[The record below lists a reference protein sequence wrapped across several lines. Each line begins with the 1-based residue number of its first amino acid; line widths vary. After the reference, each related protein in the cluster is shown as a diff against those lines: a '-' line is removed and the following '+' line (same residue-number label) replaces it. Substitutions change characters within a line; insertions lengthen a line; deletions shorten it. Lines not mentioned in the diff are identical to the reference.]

1 MLFRQPLF
9 QLYCLF
15 RGVHPYIQQYNN
27 HKGVIVIGQGPWEL
41 VDSTFQL
48 RDIFFQKGI
57 NVYVD
62 VWGHDVAHDWEW
74 WYKQVP
80 VHLPHIL

>member
-1 MLFRQPLF
+1 M
-9 QLYCLF
+9 
-15 RGVHPYIQQYNN
+15 
-27 HKGVIVIGQGPWEL
+27 IVIGQGPWEL

-80 VHLPHIL
+80 VHLPNIL